1 MKASIR
7 VVVIGGGVIGAAAAL
22 ELARGGRFEV
32 SVIERLPQIAA
43 GSTAASTAVIRQFY
57 RSGESIKLARSGLH
71 VWRDWRGW
79 LGRFAPAPPLAEFCG
94 AGALWIFPETS
105 RAKEMPHIQ
114 ECMRLGVQLELLT
127 QERMRERF
135 PAFHFLDEP
144 RVFGILETEAGYVDM
159 PSLAARNMMGAAL
172 ATGNARLY
180 LNAQAVDFPDNG
192 VVIDQNGERKT
203 IQADAVL
210 NAAGPHSY
218 LVNALAGCPLP
229 LTTAPN
235 RQQFIDAR
243 ETAALA
249 RHPDT
254 PLCVDLLNGFYMK
267 PDSRRFRVGAILPKD
282 ERDFAPDPDRF
293 DARLSDAFA
302 EEKTRA
308 LRRRMPEARLE
319 EAGGGAALY
328 DVTVADW
335 KPVIDKMDREGYF
348 AAVGTSGAWF
358 KGAPVIGRLTERLMS
373 ANLLGGI
380 DTDAAPLTVPLP
392 YTGQELD
399 MRAFS
404 RRRSPG
410 PEGGVIG

>member
-1 MKASIR
+1 MRPPIR
-7 VVVIGGGVIGAAAAL
+7 VAVIGGGVIGAASAL
-22 ELARGGRFEV
+22 ELARSGRFHV
-32 SVIERLPQIAA
+32 SVVERLPQIAA

-57 RSGESIKLARSGLH
+57 RAADSVKLARSGLH

-79 LGRFAPAPPLAEFCG
+79 LGRFAPASPLAEFRR

-105 RAKEMPHIQ
+105 RAKETPHIQ
-114 ECMRLGVQLELLT
+114 ECMRLGVQMELLT
-127 QERMRERF
+127 REQMRERF
-135 PAFHFLDEP
+135 PAFRFLQEP
-144 RVFGILETEAGYVDM
+144 RVFGLLETEAGYVDA
-159 PSLAARNMMGAAL
+159 PSLAAQNLMDAAL

-192 VVIDQNGERKT
+192 VLIDQNGERTT
-203 IQADAVL
+203 IHADAVL

-218 LVNALAGCPLP
+218 RVNALAGCPLP

-267 PDSRRFRVGAILPKD
+267 PDARRFRVGAILPKD

-293 DARLSDAFA
+293 DERLSDAFA
-302 EEKTRA
+302 KEKTRA
-308 LRRRMPEARLE
+308 LLRRMPEAQLE

-335 KPVIDKMDREGYF
+335 KPVIDKMDRAGYF

-358 KGAPVIGRLTERLMS
+358 KGAPVIGRLAARLMS
-373 ANLLGGI
+373 ANLIDGI
-380 DTDAAPLTVPLP
+380 DTDAAPLTIALP
-392 YTGQELD
+392 YTDQELE

-404 RRRSPG
+404 RLRSPG